1 MTPTD
6 GTYRLKRSLAT
17 RGKRGLNLPR
27 GPAAVKLGLA
37 RAVIERGGH
46 QSVISSQTPSS
57 TRRRCV
63 QGSFTA
69 LSRT

>member
-17 RGKRGLNLPR
+17 RRKRGLNLPR

-37 RAVIERGGH
+37 RAVIERGGPVRDLVPDTF
-46 QSVISSQTPSS
+46 QYSSML
-57 TRRRCV
+57 RA
-63 QGSFTA
+63 GLLHGA
-69 LSRT
+69 